1 MNSYDLNK
9 GLDNIFLADYLSDP
23 LKDLRSLSALYS
35 YYRDDDAPEEL
46 DKTVNELNGLLLKIQ
61 LFRDADAY
69 PSIPT
74 EFKCSF
80 KNTEQL
86 SGHPT
91 FSPVIKMPKRVVS
104 PEFAEMLKELDQ
116 IISKLNLVRLKTYI
130 KKKAIKAGDFKINDK

>member
-1 MNSYDLNK
+1 MPYIPN
-9 GLDNIFLADYLSDP
+9 
-23 LKDLRSLSALYS
+23 
-35 YYRDDDAPEEL
+35 YRDDDAPEEL